1 MKKYVRQP
9 IYCGLLGK
17 RNKQGVYQFEVDFE
31 NNTPE
36 DAIQFIKP
44 YFKISQISGAN
55 VYWFGY
61 QFNGKLDRDYRD
73 ACIAYLKNV
82 QPEPVITEDNQYDDI
97 VISNDGIYEADL
109 YNMIERS
116 MRNIRLDN
124 LSVDAV
130 VYPASTTNDLVKYI
144 ARSVRRYLNNPSR
157 LTLYE
162 IQKADPKDITIDVPG
177 CMDDIANDIITDHN
191 GLITE
196 DYLYNLQNEVQD
208 KEHFS
213 LKSDI
218 SPMEIRPYVRN
229 FMELKNVDRALQ
241 SAEQVLIVDD
251 LKTTGTTLAE
261 MVRIIR
267 QYNPTCQIY
276 VFTLIGN
283 GRKNLR

>member
-9 IYCGLLGK
+9 IYCGILGK
-17 RNKQGVYQFEVDFE
+17 KNDQGKYQFEIDFE

-44 YFKISQISGAN
+44 YFKTSKISGAN
-55 VYWFGY
+55 IYWFGY
-61 QFNGKLDRDYRD
+61 QFNGKLDKDYRD
-73 ACIAYLKNV
+73 ACITYLKNV
-82 QPEPVITEDNQYDDI
+82 QPEPVITEENQYDDI
-97 VISNDGIYEADL
+97 VISNDGICEADL

-116 MRNIRLDN
+116 MRNIHLDN

-130 VYPASTTNDLVKYI
+130 VYPVSTTNNLVKYI

-157 LTLYE
+157 LTLLE
-162 IQKADPKDITIDVPG
+162 IQKADPKDIVIDVSG
-177 CMDDIANDIITDHN
+177 CMDDIENGIIDDHN

-229 FMELKNVDRALQ
+229 FMELKNVDKALQ

-251 LKTTGTTLAE
+251 FKTTGTTLSE
-261 MVRIIR
+261 MIRIIR
-267 QYNPTCQIY
+267 QYNPVCQIY
-276 VFTLIGN
+276 VFTLLGN
-283 GRKNLR
+283 GRKDLR